1 MGGREVGGLS
11 TTLAVHLDFDG
22 KDGENCKK
30 VSEFWNTDKL
40 PYQNGLTAFEM
51 IEKANIDELDILIVC
66 HTDPV
71 YHLPNRHFVEDA
83 FKNIKLVVEI
93 NAYQNSETSAFSHI
107 QIPSVPFGQKSGTQV
122 NLDRTLTCVEQLEP
136 KNGVLQDW
144 EIFAKLGQYLG
155 YEKEFDFKS
164 SKEVFEEYQEMTKL
178 SYKQH
183 LNIFKANYEEL
194 KTKPFVWGEDL
205 YKNNQFLTP
214 NQKANLHFVEN
225 KNLSEQSTKEYP
237 FILLTGRTRDQWHTG
252 SKTAQVQSL
261 LKYKELE
268 FVEINKYD
276 AKELNLVDNDIVEV
290 SSVRGKL
297 KAKVKISHINEKT
310 IFIPIS
316 HKDINYLTDD
326 KLDPMSKEPDYN
338 HSAVKI
344 KKTK

>member
-1 MGGREVGGLS
+1 
-11 TTLAVHLDFDG
+11 
-22 KDGENCKK
+22 
-30 VSEFWNTDKL
+30 
-40 PYQNGLTAFEM
+40 
-51 IEKANIDELDILIVC
+51 
-66 HTDPV
+66 
-71 YHLPNRHFVEDA
+71 
-83 FKNIKLVVEI
+83 
-93 NAYQNSETSAFSHI
+93 
-107 QIPSVPFGQKSGTQV
+107 
-122 NLDRTLTCVEQLEP
+122 
-136 KNGVLQDW
+136 
-144 EIFAKLGQYLG
+144 
-155 YEKEFDFKS
+155 
-164 SKEVFEEYQEMTKL
+164 MTKL